1 MRVRFT
7 EFVLDAGRR
16 ELRRGREPVA
26 LRPKTFQLLQAL
38 IERRPKAVAQ
48 DELYDLLWPGT
59 FVHKTS
65 LHKLVYQLRK
75 ALGDDGQTIIRTVY
89 GFGFA
94 FAAPAADDAPAARPL
109 YILVI
114 GESEFELREGETVIG
129 RERGLPLRMEARS
142 VSRRHARIVI
152 DGTRV
157 TIEDLHSRNGTSV
170 GGKRVHTRELA
181 DGDALL
187 FGNVPATLRIVPA
200 EGSTETAI

>member
-7 EFVLDAGRR
+7 EFVLDADRR
-16 ELRRGREPVA
+16 ELQRGREPIA

-65 LHKLVYQLRK
+65 LHKLVYQLRE
-75 ALGDDGQTIIRTVY
+75 ALGDDEQTIIRTVY

-94 FAAPAADDAPAARPL
+94 FAAPAVDDAPVAPAV

-114 GESEFELREGETVIG
+114 GESEFEMREGETIIG
-129 RERGLPLRMEARS
+129 RERGLQIRLDASS

-152 DGTRV
+152 EGERA

-170 GGKRVHTRELA
+170 GGKRVHTRKL
-181 DGDALL
+181 
-187 FGNVPATLRIVPA
+187 
-200 EGSTETAI
+200 

>member
-1 MRVRFT
+1 MLVRFT
-7 EFVLDAGRR
+7 EFVLDADRR

-48 DELYDLLWPGT
+48 DELFDLLWPAT

-65 LHKLVYQLRK
+65 LHKLVYQLRE
-75 ALGDDGQTIIRTVY
+75 ALGDDEQTIIRTVY

-94 FAAPAADDAPAARPL
+94 FAAPAADDAPVARPV
-109 YILVI
+109 YILII
-114 GESEFELREGETVIG
+114 GESEFELREGETIIG
-129 RERGLPLRMEARS
+129 RERGLRIRIEASS

-152 DGTRV
+152 DGARA

-181 DGDALL
+181 DGDAIL
-187 FGNVPATLRIVPA
+187 FGTVAATLRIVPA

>member
-1 MRVRFT
+1 MRVRFS
-7 EFVLDAGRR
+7 EFVLDADRR
-16 ELRRGREPVA
+16 ELMRDREPVA

-59 FVHKTS
+59 FVHKTG
-65 LHKLVYQLRK
+65 LHKLVYQLRE
-75 ALGDDGQTIIRTVY
+75 ALGDGEQTIIRTVY

-94 FAAPAADDAPAARPL
+94 FAAPAADDAPVARAV

-114 GESEFELREGETVIG
+114 GESEFELREGETIIG
-129 RERGLPLRMEARS
+129 RERGLQIRLDASS

-152 DGTRV
+152 DGARA

-170 GGKRVHTRELA
+170 NGKRVHTRELA
-181 DGDALL
+181 DGDAIL
-187 FGNVPATLRIVPA
+187 FGTVPATLRIVPA
-200 EGSTETAI
+200 EASTETGI